1 MMKDLQLSRNQRG
14 DITAEL
20 SDYKPDKATKELI
33 KIMTSDFAISSQI
46 MSTPYREFN
55 DMTVIER
62 QTLCQKKFNN
72 WQEAQS
78 EDPDLAW
85 KSNAIRPVS
94 RNKVISIAAH
104 LTSSIL
110 YPNIYAQNED
120 QEEDKEAAKV
130 MRMLVEWV
138 NDNYDYAQT
147 FVYSVIAAL
156 VNPASIIHLE
166 YCEVMRKIKEIQADG
181 SWTRK
186 EVVDELMSGFISS
199 IVPIDE
205 LYIADIYQHDIQK
218 QPWLFRIKAIS
229 YDEAKKKYAGQK
241 NLEYVKPG
249 LQIMFDETTDTFYE
263 QYDENLRDRLVYE
276 DIYYNRDE
284 DLEVP
289 FLNRIPIGDIE
300 APNPRQ
306 DKAYPFVKFGFEPID
321 EGKFFYYKSLVDK
334 TLPDS
339 DVIDVLYQMIIDGTF
354 LQLMPPTAIY
364 GDETINSSV
373 VTPGTVTVLKESSKI
388 NKIDVGS
395 NLAAGNNTLAM
406 VENSLNES
414 SQDPRQAG
422 QSTTGS
428 QTAFEV
434 SRLEE
439 NARISLGLT
448 GKMISFGVRDYGRLL
463 VDSILQF
470 MTVAEVG
477 EIAGLKYRS
486 FLLPSKT
493 GMQKTKKV
501 IFDPNLPD
509 VSDEEQDLIESYKIL
524 EEEGGLKGEK
534 EIYRVNPEIFR
545 RRKFLLRINPESII
559 QPSETVKKALNLE
572 EYDRAVQN
580 PLSNQEEIFRDLLL
594 GSYDATKNDVD
605 KYVTKPQPAPQNGI
619 QEATGSPLS
628 NVLNAKM
635 GSQKEMAMKT
645 S

>member
-1 MMKDLQLSRNQRG
+1 MIKDLQLTRDKSG
-14 DITAEL
+14 KIL
-20 SDYKPDKATKELI
+20 SPISDFRADKLTKDLMA
-33 KIMTSDFAISSQI
+33 IMQSDFAISSQI
-46 MSTPYREFN
+46 MTTPHKEFN
-55 DMTVIER
+55 NMTLIER

-78 EDPDLAW
+78 DDPDLAW

-104 LTSSIL
+104 LTGSIL
-110 YPNIYAQNED
+110 YPLIAAQNDD
-120 QEEDKEAAKV
+120 QEEDKDAAKV
-130 MRMLVEWV
+130 MKMLVEWV

-156 VNPASIIHLE
+156 VNPASILHLE
-166 YCEVMRKIKEIQADG
+166 YCEVMRTIKEINEKG
-181 SWTRK
+181 GWERK
-186 EVVDELMSGFISS
+186 EVIDELMSGFVTS
-199 IVPIDE
+199 IVPLDE
-205 LYIADIYQHDIQK
+205 LYIADIYEHNIQK
-218 QPWLFRIKAIS
+218 QGWLFRIKAIPF
-229 YDEAKKKYAGQK
+229 DQAKKKYAGQK
-241 NLEYVKPG
+241 NINYVEPG
-249 LQIMFDETTDTFYE
+249 LNVMFDETTDTFYE

-276 DIYYNRDE
+276 AIYYNRDE
-284 DLEVP
+284 DLEIP
-289 FLNRIPIGDIE
+289 FLNNIPIGDPE
-300 APNPRQ
+300 RPNPRK
-306 DKAYPFVKFGFEPID
+306 DKLYPFIKFGFEPID

-339 DVIDVLYQMIIDGTF
+339 DLIDVLYQMIIDGTF

-364 GDETINSSV
+364 GDETITSSV
-373 VTPGTVTVLKESSKI
+373 VTPGTITVLKPESKI
-388 NKIDVGS
+388 NKLDVGG
-395 NLAAGNNTLAM
+395 NLAAGHNTLQM
-406 VENSLNES
+406 VEDSLSES

-422 QSTTGS
+422 QSTKGS

-477 EIAGLKYRS
+477 EIAGLKYKS

-501 IFDPNLPD
+501 ILDGELPD
-509 VSDEEQDLIESYKIL
+509 MSTEENDLIESYNIL
-524 EEEGGLKGEK
+524 EEEGGKDGER

-545 RRKFLLRINPESII
+545 RRKFLIRINPESII
-559 QPSETVKKALNLE
+559 QPSEAVKKALNLE

-580 PLSNQEEIFRDLLL
+580 PLANQEEIFRDLLL

-605 KYVTKPQPAPQNGI
+605 KYITKPQPMAPGAA
-619 QEATGSPLS
+619 QEATESPLGKLLGA
-628 NVLNAKM
+628 NI
-635 GSQKEMAMKT
+635 GTQPEMALKA
-645 S
+645 

>member
-1 MMKDLQLSRNQRG
+1 MIKDLQLTRDKSGKITNQVSEFK
-14 DITAEL
+14 A
-20 SDYKPDKATKELI
+20 DKLTKDLMA
-33 KIMTSDFAISSQI
+33 IMQSDFAISSQI
-46 MSTPYREFN
+46 MTTPHKEFN
-55 DMTVIER
+55 NMTLIER
-62 QTLCQKKFNN
+62 QSILQKKFNN

-78 EDPDLAW
+78 DDPDLAW

-104 LTSSIL
+104 LTGSIL
-110 YPNIYAQNED
+110 YPLIAAQNDD
-120 QEEDKEAAKV
+120 QEEDKDAAKV
-130 MRMLVEWV
+130 MKMLVEWV

-156 VNPASIIHLE
+156 VNPASILHFE
-166 YCEVMRKIKEIQADG
+166 YCEVMRTIKEINEKG
-181 SWTRK
+181 GWERK
-186 EVVDELMSGFISS
+186 EVIDELMSGFVTS
-199 IVPIDE
+199 IVPLDE
-205 LYIADIYQHDIQK
+205 LYIADIYEHNIQK
-218 QPWLFRIKAIS
+218 QGWLFRIKAIPF
-229 YDEAKKKYAGQK
+229 DQAKKKYAGQK
-241 NLEYVKPG
+241 NINYVKPG
-249 LQIMFDETTDTFYE
+249 LNVMFDETTDTFYE

-276 DIYYNRDE
+276 AIYYNRDE
-284 DLEVP
+284 DLEIP
-289 FLNRIPIGDIE
+289 FLNNIPIGDPE
-300 APNPRQ
+300 RPNPRQ
-306 DKAYPFVKFGFEPID
+306 DKLYPFIKFGFEPID

-339 DVIDVLYQMIIDGTF
+339 DLIDVLYQMIIDGSF

-364 GDETINSSV
+364 GDETITSSV
-373 VTPGTVTVLKESSKI
+373 VTPGTITVLKPESKI

-395 NLAAGNNTLAM
+395 NLSAGMNTLQM
-406 VENSLNES
+406 VEDSLSES

-422 QSTTGS
+422 QATKGS

-477 EIAGLKYRS
+477 EIAGLKYKS

-501 IFDPNLPD
+501 ILDGELPD
-509 VSDEEQDLIESYKIL
+509 MSSAENDLMESYKIM
-524 EEEGGLKGEK
+524 EEEGGPDGDK

-545 RRKFLLRINPESII
+545 RRKFLIRINPESII

-572 EYDRAVQN
+572 EYDRAIAN
-580 PLSNQEEIFRDLLL
+580 PLANQEEIYRDLLL

-605 KYVTKPQPAPQNGI
+605 KYITKPQPMAPGAA
-619 QEATGSPLS
+619 QEATGSPLGKLLGA
-628 NVLNAKM
+628 NV
-635 GSQKEMAMKT
+635 GTQPEMALKA
-645 S
+645 